1 MLFKN
6 LKNQGSSNIPI
17 GSLFSK
23 DGAQFIIEEVDATY
37 SRSFSKIKEKADIHS
52 ERQLII
58 KRLICCERDS
68 DGEVRRVL

>member
-17 GSLFSK
+17 GSLFAK

-58 KRLICCERDS
+58 KNNNMIYL
-68 DGEVRRVL
+68 L